1 MDRVSIPHSS
11 FLYLEL
17 LFLGA
22 LIFPPLMES
31 ARVLS
36 NLNFNPQQE
45 YTEIITGAV
54 SPSVFSTIIQA
65 IISLGMYL
73 QFRTEKKRKSQFFL
87 PLVFLLVF
95 LLTNS
100 FFWNWIA
107 QNQGAETFQLQEI
120 KIQNLFLMIVAT
132 SFAAFYEEIV
142 YRWSGPKILCLI
154 LSKKNQKDGAE
165 LEKRGLPIKCI
176 FLEAPMIIIFGL
188 SHGYGGWMAVG
199 NALLAG
205 TALRLCTIRTESP
218 FPSFF
223 AHLTYNFIQFF
234 LLLQ

>member
-22 LIFPPLMES
+22 LIFSPLMES
-31 ARVLS
+31 VRVLS

-87 PLVFLLVF
+87 PLVFFAGLL
-95 LLTNS
+95 
-100 FFWNWIA
+100 
-107 QNQGAETFQLQEI
+107 
-120 KIQNLFLMIVAT
+120 
-132 SFAAFYEEIV
+132 
-142 YRWSGPKILCLI
+142 
-154 LSKKNQKDGAE
+154 
-165 LEKRGLPIKCI
+165 
-176 FLEAPMIIIFGL
+176 
-188 SHGYGGWMAVG
+188 G
-199 NALLAG
+199 NK
-205 TALRLCTIRTESP
+205 
-218 FPSFF
+218 
-223 AHLTYNFIQFF
+223 
-234 LLLQ
+234 